1 MPEEKNKQKK
11 TAPKPKE
18 KPKPEVED
26 KLRFLQDFDPEVY
39 DEDSP
44 EDKEKITRDT
54 RKTKE
59 NNYAGRP
66 TVMTK
71 QVIAKL
77 EWAFRIDCNEE
88 EACIY
93 AGIDPSTLWR
103 YKQKNP
109 DFASQITEWK
119 QSIPIAAR
127 AVIAERVVTLKSADD
142 SWAYLRA
149 KRKAEFAEQKNLKVD
164 TGVVSIED
172 LERAATDGVIAEGE
186 EE

>member
-1 MPEEKNKQKK
+1 MPEPKKKSKKKEEPKVENK
-11 TAPKPKE
+11 AA
-18 KPKPEVED
+18 
-26 KLRFLQDFDPEVY
+26 FLEEFDPEVY
-39 DEDSP
+39 DEDAP
-44 EDKEKITRDT
+44 EDKEKITRDA
-54 RKTKE
+54 RKTKD
-59 NNYAGRP
+59 NNFAGRP

-109 DFASQITEWK
+109 DFASQINEWK

-127 AVIAERVVTLKSADD
+127 AVVAERVVVNKSPED

-149 KRKAEFAEQKNLKVD
+149 KRKAEFAEQKNVKVD
-164 TGVVSIED
+164 TNIVSIED
-172 LERAATDGVIAEGE
+172 LNKAATEGVIATEPE
-186 EE
+186 E